1 MTKTISLTLALL
13 ALLSLGGCS
22 TYYTEK
28 HPTTES
34 RQLTAA
40 EDAFWVDRVWRQD
53 KAEEWR
59 AETRRASAA
68 RMARE
73 FP

>member
-1 MTKTISLTLALL
+1 MTKTTSLSLALL

-22 TYYTEK
+22 TYYSEK

-34 RQLTAA
+34 RQLSPQL
-40 EDAFWVDRVWRQD
+40 DAFLLDRTWRQD
-53 KAEEWR
+53 KAAEWD
-59 AETRRASAA
+59 ENNRRAAAA

-73 FP
+73 FQ